1 MYAVEL
7 AEQTSPRDLRWSHL
21 HLKKERGGTSQGG
34 PARFVSRGKRAL
46 FSPRSLL
53 LEQSLMRPSTY
64 ESPTARNPIT
74 PSWPFFAVYY
84 IKIECKYKQIGS
96 LHAQQGSM
104 REKWFD
110 IGRLCML
117 MEIIP
122 QESSTQNGPD
132 TLNEVINTDA
142 IKQVW
147 ACVFVPVWL

>member
-1 MYAVEL
+1 
-7 AEQTSPRDLRWSHL
+7 
-21 HLKKERGGTSQGG
+21 
-34 PARFVSRGKRAL
+34 
-46 FSPRSLL
+46 
-53 LEQSLMRPSTY
+53 MRPSTY

-74 PSWPFFAVYY
+74 PRWPFFAVYY
-84 IKIECKYKQIGS
+84 IKTACKYKQIDS

-122 QESSTQNGPD
+122 QESSTQNNPD

-142 IKQVW
+142 IKHV
-147 ACVFVPVWL
+147 